1 MSQLYDEDMGDQS
14 IDISASKRNTIF
26 QTSIRVTQDP
36 NKDGIISFLE
46 DVERELPYAASQA
59 PGTLGSTAGSGTSSG
74 TTTSGDT
81 SGGSMY

>member
-14 IDISASKRNTIF
+14 IDISASKRKF

-46 DVERELPYAASQA
+46 DVDRELPYAASQA
-59 PGTLGSTAGSGTSSG
+59 PETLGSTAGSGTPSG
-74 TTTSGDT
+74 TMT
-81 SGGSMY
+81 SGGSGGGSMY